1 MRNKKRVISFFLV
14 CVMLLIHSISV
25 IAAGSQKGSI
35 EIVLTD
41 GDIGTS
47 KENVT
52 FEYAKVADLVDG
64 QYQLLDDYGEV
75 DLNNIQY
82 SAELDKAAQKIN
94 ELAKADNKVMTDKNG
109 KATISDL
116 EIGVY
121 LLRVSDKARYE
132 NVAPVLIAI
141 PTWDETSGNMNYS
154 ITVTPKHTQNEPG
167 TIITNTPNNKG
178 EGNFSKIPTGDR
190 FMSSFWCAVFVGTA
204 LVIVVML
211 YIKRRKNYEK

>member
-1 MRNKKRVISFFLV
+1 MRNKKRVISYFLV
-14 CVMLLIHSISV
+14 CVMLLMHSISV
-25 IAAGSQKGSI
+25 MAAESQKGSI

-52 FEYAKVADLVDG
+52 FEYTKVADLVDG

-82 SAELDKAAQKIN
+82 SAELDRAAQKIN
-94 ELAKADNKVMTDKNG
+94 ELAKADQKVVTDKNG

-141 PTWDETSGNMNYS
+141 PTWNETSGNMNYN
-154 ITVTPKHTQNEPG
+154 ITVTPKHTQNNPG
-167 TIITNTPNNKG
+167 TITTSTPNNKG
-178 EGNFSKIPTGDR
+178 EGSSSNIPTGDR
-190 FMSSFWCAVFVGTA
+190 FNSFFWCEVSAGAA
-204 LVIVVML
+204 LVILVML